1 MPAFFGLEGWTDM
14 KVMIAIFRNDV
25 APRFDLTVEAVF
37 VKLENGSMTGEPRE
51 LLLSEPSGDEL
62 CGLAVSEAADLVI
75 CGGIDEV
82 HYEYLN
88 WKKIRII
95 DGIIGPYQEA
105 LELLLQDR
113 LTPNAIM
120 PGAVSS

>member
-1 MPAFFGLEGWTDM
+1 M

-37 VKLENGSMTGEPRE
+37 VQLENGSIIGEPRE

-95 DGIIGPYQEA
+95 DGIIGPYQVA

-113 LTPNAIM
+113 LAPNAIM